1 MNIEY
6 NVLACINIECINE
19 HKGLACMNIEY
30 NVLACINIECINE
43 YKELACMN
51 IEYIIE
57 YKGVSFH
64 EY

>member
-1 MNIEY
+1 
-6 NVLACINIECINE
+6 
-19 HKGLACMNIEY
+19 MNIEY